1 MAKLESCVQRDIIT
15 YLERCGWYVV
25 KLIQT
30 NKNGIPDLLC
40 IKDGQ
45 CMFVEVKREKQ
56 TARPLQEYRMNELI
70 QHGATA
76 FVAHSVE
83 EVINEMKN
91 RSYL

>member
-1 MAKLESCVQRDIIT
+1 MAKLESCVQREIIA

-40 IKDGQ
+40 VKDGQ

-56 TARPLQEYRMNELI
+56 TAKPLQNYRMNELI
-70 QHGATA
+70 QHGVTA
-76 FVAHSVE
+76 FVAHSVGD
-83 EVINEMKN
+83 VIAYMK
-91 RSYL
+91 

>member
-1 MAKLESCVQRDIIT
+1 MAKLESCVQHEIIT

-40 IKDGQ
+40 VKDGQ
-45 CMFVEVKREKQ
+45 TMFVEVKREKQ
-56 TARPLQEYRMNELI
+56 NAKPLQNYRMNELI

-76 FVAHSVE
+76 FVAHSVGD
-83 EVINEMKN
+83 VIAYEKIK
-91 RSYL
+91 